1 MKTFLKTI
9 LIFLIISSLVFSVG
23 LSAAAIFVARH
34 TNAEEKIITVDP
46 SSRKTEFYCF
56 DYDNTRENTKS
67 AKPKTIEGAVL
78 DGGIRYAYVSLDQIP
93 DDLINAF
100 IAIEDKRFYDH
111 FGVDPIRTTKA
122 VFNYLAGRKRFG
134 GSTITQQLV
143 KNLTGRDEATVQRKI
158 NEAFAA
164 IRLEK
169 TYDKSEILEQYLNV
183 INLSGGC
190 MGVGA
195 AAEYYYS
202 KKPSELTLAEC
213 ATIAAITNNPSLY
226 DPAKHP
232 ENNKKRRDTI
242 LFCMY
247 EQNYISK
254 EQYIEA
260 CEAPIKLNKSDKA
273 KNSIN
278 SWYIDMVTE
287 DVIGDLC
294 RKYDISRSAAA
305 LMLYRG
311 GYKVYTAMDKTVQTL
326 VEEYYANEYNFPID
340 SNGKMAQSAVIVI
353 DPYTGDIMGVAGAV
367 GQKLG
372 NRVQN
377 YATDVKRPPG
387 STIKPLSVY
396 APAMDGGLIE
406 WGSIFEDSPID
417 TERCWPQNVDRK
429 YRGFVDIKY
438 AVEHSL
444 NTVPVKILDMLGST
458 NSMDF
463 LKNKL
468 LISSLDESKD
478 LGYASLALGQPTHG
492 LTLRELTAA
501 YSIFEDGSM
510 SRPRSYYKVTDSQGK
525 IILESQSQITPV
537 ITRET
542 AAIMTRLLE
551 TVVDSGTAAGK
562 IMLDNYVAVA
572 GKSGTSSNCCDRYFI
587 GYTPELLCGV
597 WFGYDYP
604 KSLERFGGNLS
615 VYIWDEVMSEIY
627 NITGRYKKTEFSVP
641 ETVQILTYQSPVTD
655 DAGDTVY
662 KSDIGWFNI
671 KHKEE

>member
-9 LIFLIISSLVFSVG
+9 LVFLIIISLVSSVG
-23 LSAAAIFVARH
+23 LSVAAVFAARY
-34 TNAEEKIITVDP
+34 TSGEEKIITVDP
-46 SSRKTEFYCF
+46 LSKKTEFYCF
-56 DYDNTRENTKS
+56 DYDNATENTKS
-67 AKPKTIEGAVL
+67 ITPVIIEGANL
-78 DGGIRYAYVSLDQIP
+78 DGGIRYVYASLDEIS

-111 FGVDPIRTTKA
+111 FGIDLIRTSKA
-122 VFNYLAGRKRFG
+122 VFNYLVGRKRFG

-190 MGVGA
+190 IGVGA

-213 ATIAAITNNPSLY
+213 ATIAAITNNPSVY

-247 EQNYISK
+247 EQNYISE

-287 DVIGDLC
+287 DVICDLC
-294 RKYDISRSAAA
+294 RKYDIGRSAAA
-305 LMLYRG
+305 LMLYSG
-311 GYKVYTAMDKTVQTL
+311 GYKIYTAMDKTVQTL
-326 VEEYYANEYNFPID
+326 VEEYYADEYNFPID
-340 SNGKMAQSAVIVI
+340 SNGNMAQSAIIII
-353 DPYTGDIMGVAGAV
+353 DPYTGDVLGVAGAI
-367 GQKLG
+367 GYKSG
-372 NRVQN
+372 NRVQK

-396 APAMDGGLIE
+396 APAIDGGLIE
-406 WGSIFEDSPID
+406 WSSVFEDSPID

-429 YRGFVDIKY
+429 YRGLVDVKY

-444 NTVPVKILDMLGST
+444 NTVPAKILDMLGST

-463 LKNKL
+463 IKNKL

-478 LGYASLALGQPTHG
+478 LGYASLALGQPTRG
-492 LTLRELTAA
+492 VTLRELVAA
-501 YSIFEDGSM
+501 YSIFEEGNM
-510 SRPRSYYKVTDSQGK
+510 SRSRSYYKVTDSQGK
-525 IILESQSQITPV
+525 IILESPSQITTV

-542 AAIMTRLLE
+542 SAIMTRLLE

-562 IMLDNYVAVA
+562 ITLDKSVAVA
-572 GKSGTSSNCCDRYFI
+572 GKSGSSSNCCDRYFV

-604 KSLERFGGNLS
+604 KSLEEFGGNLS
-615 VYIWDEVMSEIY
+615 VYIWDDVMSEIY
-627 NITGRYKKTEFSVP
+627 KRTGRYKKIEFSIP
-641 ETVQILTYQSPVTD
+641 ETVQMLTYQSPVTD
-655 DAGDTVY
+655 DGSDAAN